1 MSNTAMTVKGREKL
15 CKAHAGEIALPCIKW
30 IAFGTGGV
38 DENRQPLAV
47 TGEEVALRKEQYRM
61 ELEHSFPIP
70 TTCEYSSILEK
81 TDLPNTYISE
91 MGFFDEEEE
100 LVMYATFLE
109 KGKDDDM
116 RFEFR
121 TQEVF

>member
-15 CKAHAGEIALPCIKW
+15 CKAHAGDMTLPKIKW

-38 DENRQPLAV
+38 DENRQPLPV
-47 TGEEVALRKEQYRM
+47 TGEEVELKEEQYRM

-70 TTCEYSSILEK
+70 TTCEYVCTLNKE
-81 TDLPNTYISE
+81 DLPNLYLSE
-91 MGFFDEEEE
+91 MGLFDEEGE
-100 LVMYATFLE
+100 LVMYSTFLE

-116 RFEFR
+116 TFHFQ
-121 TQEVF
+121 TQEIF

>member
-15 CKAHAGEIALPCIKW
+15 CKAHAGEIALPSIKW

-38 DENRQPLAV
+38 DENRQPLPV
-47 TGEEVALRKEQYRM
+47 TGEEIELKEEQYRM
-61 ELEHSFPIP
+61 ELDHSFPIP

-91 MGFFDEEEE
+91 MGLFDEEGE
-100 LVMYATFLE
+100 LVMYSTFLE
-109 KGKDDDM
+109 KGKDEDM
-116 RFEFR
+116 TFHFQ

>member
-1 MSNTAMTVKGREKL
+1 MSNTTMTVRGREKL
-15 CKAHAGEIALPCIKW
+15 CKAHAGEMALPCIKW

-38 DENRQPLAV
+38 DENRQPLPV
-47 TGEEVALRKEQYRM
+47 TGEEVALREEQYRM

-70 TTCEYSSILEK
+70 TTCEYASILEK

-100 LVMYATFLE
+100 LVMYATLLE
-109 KGKDDDM
+109 KGKDEDM

>member
-1 MSNTAMTVKGREKL
+1 MSNTTMTVRGREKL
-15 CKAHAGEIALPCIKW
+15 CKAHAGELVLPCIKW

-38 DENRQPLAV
+38 DENRQPLPV
-47 TGEEVALRKEQYRM
+47 TGEEQYRM

-70 TTCEYSSILEK
+70 TTCEYLSILEK

-91 MGFFDEEEE
+91 MGLFDEEEE

-109 KGKDDDM
+109 KGKDEDM

>member
-1 MSNTAMTVKGREKL
+1 MSNTTMTVRGREKL
-15 CKAHAGEIALPCIKW
+15 CKAHAGEMALPCIKW

-38 DENRQPLAV
+38 DENRQPLPV
-47 TGEEVALRKEQYRM
+47 TGEEVALREEQYRM

-70 TTCEYSSILEK
+70 TTCEYLSILEK

-91 MGFFDEEEE
+91 MGLFDEEEE

-109 KGKDDDM
+109 KGKDEDM